1 MNQLVNI
8 NIHGEIWDKMP
19 KKTWNLAVK
28 SCSEAIHAIN
38 ILTRN
43 ALFSNLLENDKKSI
57 KYEILINKNPCLFAE
72 TPDINNLES
81 LFNSELVIEYPN
93 LKTIDIV
100 PIVEG
105 ANADIGMIIG
115 GIILIAAGMFIPG
128 LQGPGLLIG
137 LTMLKGALIFG
148 GLGLI
153 AAGIINLLS
162 TPPKL
167 EDFKGVSKRGSYLF
181 DGPENVVGEGGPVPL
196 VYGQLLV
203 GSQTVASTY
212 DISNQNAANLLTV

>member
-1 MNQLVNI
+1 MSQLVNI
-8 NIHGEIWDKMP
+8 SIHGNIWNKMP
-19 KKTWNLAVK
+19 KKAWNLAVK
-28 SCSEAIHAIN
+28 SCSEAIHAVN
-38 ILTRN
+38 ILTKN
-43 ALFSNLLENDKKSI
+43 ALFSNLLENDKKNI

-72 TPDINNLES
+72 PPDVNNPES
-81 LFNSELVIEYPN
+81 LLNSELVIEYPN

-100 PIVEG
+100 PVIEG

-115 GIILIAAGMFIPG
+115 GIALVAIGAFTFGSTAFAGAA
-128 LQGPGLLIG
+128 L
-137 LTMLKGALIFG
+137 LKGALIFG
-148 GLGLI
+148 GIGLI

-167 EDFKGVSKRGSYLF
+167 EDFKGASKRGSYLF
-181 DGPENVVGEGGPVPL
+181 NGPENVVGEGGPVPL

-212 DISNQNAANLLTV
+212 DITSQNAANLLTT